1 MGSNPT
7 ASANTPF
14 FLVFLSRVEWHFGF
28 VCNGFTAFYHCTGFL
43 SITLIRFL
51 CVVWNVVLQMALTGK
66 LTKKLVDNL
75 GAGRHGDGGGLYL
88 VVDPSGA
95 RRWIVR
101 VVVKGQRNV
110 KGAPLRTDFGLGGA
124 DVVTLNQGRERA
136 LEYRRMAKQ
145 GLNPRFNAAR
155 HIPTFEEVAGQVHID
170 RMPTWKNAKHRSQWI
185 NTLRDYVFP
194 KIGRMPVDSIGQPE
208 VLMCLSPIWTDK
220 HETARRLAQRIK
232 TVLDVAKS
240 KGFRSGENP
249 VTTIHEAHV
258 LPKVKAKPK
267 HHNAMLWQ
275 DVPAFYADLKTRD
288 AMAAKALM
296 FTCLTGSRTGE
307 VLGMQWGEVDFDKV
321 LWTCPADRMK
331 GGVMHRVPLTNEM
344 LAIIEPLRAMQSDYV
359 FEGQKRHSPL
369 SNMAMLMLLRRMQV
383 EGVTVH
389 GFRSTFRDWASE
401 VANAPREV
409 AEMSLAHKVGS
420 DVERA
425 YARSDLLEKRRLLM
439 ERWSGFVSSNKEK
452 VVKVNFGAEVG

>member
-1 MGSNPT
+1 MSYLN
-7 ASANTPF
+7 
-14 FLVFLSRVEWHFGF
+14 
-28 VCNGFTAFYHCTGFL
+28 
-43 SITLIRFL
+43 
-51 CVVWNVVLQMALTGK
+51 GK
-66 LTKKLVDNL
+66 LTKKLVENL
-75 GAGRHGDGGGLYL
+75 GTGRHGDSNGLYL

-101 VVVKGQRNV
+101 VVVKGQKNR

-124 DVVTLNQGRERA
+124 DIVTLQQARDRA

-145 GLNPRFNAAR
+145 GLNPRFNAQR
-155 HIPTFEEVAGQVHID
+155 EIPTFEEVAQLVHIE
-170 RMPTWKNAKHRSQWI
+170 RLPTWKNAKHGQQWL
-185 NTLRDYVFP
+185 NTLRDYAFP
-194 KIGRMPVDSIGQPE
+194 KIGWMPIDSIGQPE
-208 VLMCLSPIWTDK
+208 ALMCLSPIWTEK
-220 HETARRLAQRIK
+220 HETAKRLSQRIK

-249 VTTIHEAHV
+249 ITEIHDAKV
-258 LPKVKAKPK
+258 LPKVTKKPK
-267 HHNAMLWQ
+267 HHAAMDWR

-307 VLGMQWGEVDFDKV
+307 VLGMEWGEVDFNAC
-321 LWTCPADRMK
+321 LWTVPAARMK
-331 GGVMHRVPLTNEM
+331 TDVEHRVPLTDEM
-344 LAIIEPLRAMQSDYV
+344 LAILEPLQAMQSQVV
-359 FEGQKRHSPL
+359 FEGQKRHAPL
-369 SNMAMLMLLRRMQV
+369 SNMAMLMLLRRMGV

-425 YARSDLLEKRRLLM
+425 YARSDLLERRRALM
-439 ERWSGFVSSNKEK
+439 DRWSRFVNRSSGNVMKI
-452 VVKVNFGAEVG
+452 G

>member
-1 MGSNPT
+1 
-7 ASANTPF
+7 
-14 FLVFLSRVEWHFGF
+14 
-28 VCNGFTAFYHCTGFL
+28 
-43 SITLIRFL
+43 
-51 CVVWNVVLQMALTGK
+51 MALTGK
-66 LTKKLVDNL
+66 LTKKLVENL

-101 VVVKGQRNV
+101 VVVKGQKNL

-124 DVVTLNQGRERA
+124 DVVSLNQARERA

-145 GLNPRFNAAR
+145 GLNPRFNASR
-155 HIPTFEEVAGQVHID
+155 EIPCFEEVARQVHID
-170 RMPTWKNAKHRSQWI
+170 RMPTWKNDKHGAQWI
-185 NTLRDYVFP
+185 NTLRDYAFP
-194 KIGRMPVDSIGQPE
+194 KIGRMPIDSIGQPE
-208 VLMCLSPIWTDK
+208 VLMCLSPIWTAK

-232 TVLDVAKS
+232 IVLDVAKS

-249 VTTIHEAHV
+249 VTAIHDLQV

-267 HHNAMLWQ
+267 HHKAMRWQ
-275 DVPAFYADLKTRD
+275 EVPAFYADLRTRD
-288 AMAAKALM
+288 AMAARALM
-296 FTCLTGSRTGE
+296 FTSLTGSRTGE
-307 VLGMQWGEVDFDKV
+307 VLGMRWEELDFDAGF
-321 LWTCPADRMK
+321 WACPAVRMK
-331 GGVMHRVPLTNEM
+331 GGELHRVPLTEEM
-344 LAIIEPLRAMQSDYV
+344 LAIIQPLRAMQSEYV
-359 FEGQKRHSPL
+359 FEGQKRHNPL

-409 AEMSLAHKVGS
+409 AEMSLSHKVGS

-425 YARSDLLEKRRLLM
+425 YARSDLLEKRRGLM
-439 ERWSGFVSSNKEK
+439 ERWSNFVCGTETETQDLNKI
-452 VVKVNFGAEVG
+452 G